1 MKKIL
6 FPSEPFALKI
16 VDSSFKAEY
25 EAAKL
30 VGFDVYLYDH
40 DEYVKTNL
48 LKSTLPFNDGNPET
62 IMLRGWMFN
71 EWNYK
76 EFYMSILARGFELIN
91 GPSQYVDVHHFP
103 NLYPKIAEYTSKAW
117 WTERWDS
124 LEDTDKIDWKS
135 VRDFLG
141 GDVIIKDYVKSQKG
155 TDLFILKNELTNEEF
170 HDKILKFIE
179 ARGKLFNA
187 GIVLKQIEK
196 LKKYEGHTNEW
207 RIFVL
212 DGMPILMEYN
222 GISESHKVMPTPVFI
237 FKCMEIFKTIPS
249 RFITIDIAEKED
261 GSWMILEGGDGQV
274 SGMPTDAAA
283 IAFYNKLKLRFDE

>member
-16 VDSSFKAEY
+16 VDSSFKNEY

-40 DEYVKTNL
+40 DEYIKKNV
-48 LKSTLPFNDGNPET
+48 LKSTLPFNKIHPET
-62 IMLRGWMFN
+62 ILLRGWMFD
-71 EWNYK
+71 EWRYQA
-76 EFYMSILARGFELIN
+76 FYMSVLTRGFQLIN

-117 WTERWDS
+117 WTERWAN

-141 GDVIIKDYVKSQKG
+141 GDVIIKDYVKSEKG
-155 TDLFILKNELTNEEF
+155 TDLFILKKELTNEEF
-170 HDKILKFIE
+170 YDKILKFIE

-187 GIVLKQIEK
+187 GIVLKQIEN
-196 LKKYEGHTNEW
+196 LKKYDGHTNEW

-212 DGMPILMEYN
+212 DGMPMLMDYN
-222 GISESHKVMPTPVFI
+222 GTAETYKVLPTPDFI
-237 FKCMEIFKTIPS
+237 FKCMEIFKKIQS

-274 SGMPTDAAA
+274 SGMPTNESA